1 MTEIDQ
7 NEETM
12 TQEEELDLL
21 KEQAKLMG
29 IKVSGNIGI
38 DTLRERIR
46 QKRESED
53 TSERLE
59 ETAKATPAATT
70 PRYMRKSS
78 AQMKLRQEQKK
89 EQMKLVRVRVTC
101 LNPLKAHLKG
111 EIFTVA
117 NKYVG
122 TVRKFVP
129 FGEATDNG
137 YHIPHILYEEMKSR
151 KFNSVRTRK
160 GPNGTLIPETR
171 LVNEFAIEV
180 LPQLTQKEL
189 DQLAR
194 AQMAANNE

>member
-12 TQEEELDLL
+12 SPEEEKELL

-29 IKVSGNIGI
+29 VKVSGNVSIE
-38 DTLRERIR
+38 TLRERIR
-46 QKRESED
+46 QKRESEE

-59 ETAKATPAATT
+59 EEVKATPAATT
-70 PRYMRKSS
+70 PRYMRKNA
-78 AQMKLRQEQKK
+78 AQMQERQRQKK
-89 EQMKLVRVRVTC
+89 EMMKLVRLRVTC
-101 LNPLKAHLKG
+101 LNPLKAHMKG

-122 TVRKFVP
+122 TVRKYVP

-137 YHIPHILYEEMKSR
+137 YHVPYILYQELKGR
-151 KFNSVRTRK
+151 KFNSIRTRK

-171 LVNEFAIEV
+171 LVPEFALEV
-180 LPQLTQKEL
+180 LPQLSQKEL